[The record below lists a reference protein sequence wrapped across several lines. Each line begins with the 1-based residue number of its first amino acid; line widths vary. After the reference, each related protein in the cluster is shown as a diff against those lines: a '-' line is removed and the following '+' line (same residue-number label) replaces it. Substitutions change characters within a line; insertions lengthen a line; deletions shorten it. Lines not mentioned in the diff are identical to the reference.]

1 MATNTLIQYL
11 NTGSSDVSNR
21 REIETFISN
30 DANLTATDAVCFDF
44 AAADVDKRALLV
56 KRLDSAAA
64 ANTCF
69 VGIALND
76 AKVGE
81 KVDVVIKGLALANVN
96 GATVQGSTLEASA
109 TKGQLNVYVNTS
121 LQPIA
126 GVATEAD
133 TANKAWIIVK
143 KQF

>member
-11 NTGSSDVSNR
+11 DTGSSDVSNR
-21 REIETFISN
+21 REVETFIAN
-30 DANLTATDAVCFDF
+30 GDITAADALCFDF
-44 AAADVDKRALLV
+44 AAVDVDKRALLV

-69 VGIALND
+69 VGVALND
-76 AKVGE
+76 AKAGE
-81 KVDVVIKGLALANVN
+81 KVDVVIKGLALANVV
-96 GATVQGSTLEASA
+96 GTTVQGSTLEASA
-109 TKGQLNVYVNTS
+109 TKGQLGLYVNTS
-121 LQPIA
+121 LAPIA